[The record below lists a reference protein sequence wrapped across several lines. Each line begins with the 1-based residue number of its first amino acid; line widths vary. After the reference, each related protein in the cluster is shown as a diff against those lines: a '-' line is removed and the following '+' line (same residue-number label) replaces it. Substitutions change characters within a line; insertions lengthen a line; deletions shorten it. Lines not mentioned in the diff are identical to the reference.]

1 MRIEKNATGGRGMLT
16 NDEAMARIQAL
27 DSEDCDIAIA
37 EAQKM
42 AERFKTDMAI
52 CRDLSVVALCHAQ
65 GETLETIRFRQKK
78 VIDV

>member
-16 NDEAMARIQAL
+16 NDQAMARIEAL

-42 AERFKTDMAI
+42 AQRYKADMAI
-52 CRDLSVVALCHAQ
+52 CRDLSVVALCYAK
-65 GETLETIRFRQKK
+65 GETLETIRFRKK